1 VKLGVE
7 VTPDTLAAEKPD
19 AVVLATGSLP
29 APCTIPL
36 SEGAEVVDMRQ
47 VLRGEVEVG
56 KRVVLIDEVG
66 FHDATSTAEFLADA
80 GKQVEMVT
88 PALYGGQDLGPT
100 LDLETWHRR
109 ARSKGIVITP
119 NVVVREISGSTVTV
133 FNHYSGQERCI
144 EGVDTV
150 VRAAPARA
158 NDALYFALKGR
169 VKELYRVGD
178 CVAPRRV
185 GPAILEGHLV
195 GRSL

>member
-1 VKLGVE
+1 V
-7 VTPDTLAAEKPD
+7 
-19 AVVLATGSLP
+19 P
-29 APCTIPL
+29 AHCSIPL
-36 SEGAEVVDMRQ
+36 SDGAEVVDVRQ

-56 KRVVLIDEVG
+56 ERVVLIDEVG
-66 FHDATSTAEFLADA
+66 FHQATSTAEFLADG
-80 GKQVEMVT
+80 GKQVEIVT
-88 PALYGGQDLGPT
+88 SALYGGQDLGPT

-119 NVVVREISGSTVTV
+119 NVVVREIAGSTVIV
-133 FNHYSGQERCI
+133 FNHYSGQEWRI
-144 EGVDTV
+144 DGVDTV
-150 VRAAPARA
+150 VRAAPPQA

-185 GPAILEGHLV
+185 EAAILEGHLV

>member
-1 VKLGVE
+1 
-7 VTPDTLAAEKPD
+7 
-19 AVVLATGSLP
+19 
-29 APCTIPL
+29 
-36 SEGAEVVDMRQ
+36 M
-47 VLRGEVEVG
+47 
-56 KRVVLIDEVG
+56 
-66 FHDATSTAEFLADA
+66 
-80 GKQVEMVT
+80 
-88 PALYGGQDLGPT
+88 
-100 LDLETWHRR
+100 WHRR

-133 FNHYSGQERCI
+133 FNHYSGREWRI

-185 GPAILEGHLV
+185 GPAILEGHLA